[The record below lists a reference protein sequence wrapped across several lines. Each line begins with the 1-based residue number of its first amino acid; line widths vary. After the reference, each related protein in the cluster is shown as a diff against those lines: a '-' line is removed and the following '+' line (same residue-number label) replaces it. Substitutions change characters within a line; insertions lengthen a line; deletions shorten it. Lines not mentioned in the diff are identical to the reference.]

1 MFGLHGLLPV
11 WTAALSARDFSFQ
24 NDRLK
29 GALELYKEG
38 QMLVANGEYNE
49 GCDAI
54 MTGVFSGRKI
64 VEAMQL
70 EDENNPES
78 AEALA
83 WLVASYV
90 TCAEARISL
99 QQWDKARSDA
109 WAACMLS
116 RNANLEALQCMFRVC
131 KSTGDLF
138 GQLSAL
144 KAIEAIQ
151 MTVFLAL
158 TSDDSAR
165 DGSFKSC
172 TEEAITSGDGVTL
185 KGIREKISQ
194 VEAALDQK
202 MQAPEQE

>member
-1 MFGLHGLLPV
+1 MFGLHTLLPV
-11 WTAALSARDFSFQ
+11 WIAALSAREFSFQ

-38 QMLVANGEYNE
+38 QLLVAAGEYIE

-64 VEAMQL
+64 VEAMQQ

-83 WLVASYV
+83 WLVASYL
-90 TCAEARISL
+90 TCAEARITL

-116 RNANLEALQCMFRVC
+116 RNTNPEALQCMFRVC
-131 KSTGDLF
+131 ENTGDLF

-144 KAIEAIQ
+144 KAMEECQMSGLLASTRDNSSRSDEAVVSGAI
-151 MTVFLAL
+151 
-158 TSDDSAR
+158 DDWL
-165 DGSFKSC
+165 
-172 TEEAITSGDGVTL
+172 TL
-185 KGIREKISQ
+185 KNIKETVSY
-194 VEAALDQK
+194 VEAALLRK
-202 MQAPEQE
+202 MNAPEE